1 MTKDKILVVDDSSD
15 NLFLIDTILQEE
27 GHEILLAQDGFTA
40 LEIVRQSFPQ
50 LILLDVMMPKMN
62 GFEVTKQIR
71 EDKNIPFIP
80 ILLITAYEHP
90 SVVTALDIGADDFIR
105 KPVDIDE
112 LLARV
117 RSLLRLK
124 HSVDERDRM
133 ARMREDFVSRLTHD
147 LRTPLIAADRML
159 GLMKE
164 EVLGELSP
172 AMAEA
177 IDVMIH
183 SNHNLLEMVNTLLEV
198 YRYEA
203 DRKTLNFASI
213 DLPELVREVVRELSP
228 LAEEKGLELRFE
240 SEKQANSELDWG
252 QIRGDRLELRRVFT
266 NLVGNAIKFTDSGVI
281 DIRLAEDRDKSYLIF
296 SVRDTGPGISPQEQK
311 WLFHRF
317 RHGSHRRS
325 GTGLGLHLSRQ
336 IVEKHQGAITVESEL
351 GKGSLFVVRLPLRS

>member
-1 MTKDKILVVDDSSD
+1 MTKARILVVDDSPD
-15 NLFLIDTILQEE
+15 NLFLVDSILQEE
-27 GHEILLAQDGFTA
+27 GHEILLAENGFTA
-40 LEIVRQSFPQ
+40 LEMIRQFPVE

-71 EDKNIPFIP
+71 EDKNLPFIP

-124 HSVDERDRM
+124 HSVDQRDQM

-159 GLMKE
+159 NLMQQR
-164 EVLGELSP
+164 VIGELSP
-172 AMAEA
+172 AMEEA

-183 SNHNLLEMVNTLLEV
+183 SNRNLLQMVNTLLEV

-203 DRKTLNFASI
+203 DRKTLNLTWV
-213 DLPELVREVVRELSP
+213 DLPELVGEVVRELNP
-228 LAEEKGLELRFE
+228 LAEEKGLELR
-240 SEKQANSELDWG
+240 LDLG
-252 QIRGDRLELRRVFT
+252 KNPDTPQKRRTIRGDYLELRRVFT
-266 NLVGNAIKFTDSGVI
+266 NLIGNAIKFTDLGAI
-281 DIRLAEDRDKSYLIF
+281 DIRLAEDEAKSSFVF
-296 SVRDTGPGISPQEQK
+296 SVRDPGPGISPQEQK
-311 WLFHRF
+311 WLFDRF
-317 RHGSHRRS
+317 RQGGHRRS
-325 GTGLGLHLSRQ
+325 GSGLGLHLSRQ
-336 IVEKHQGAITVESEL
+336 IVEKHQGQIAVESEL
-351 GKGSLFVVRLPLRS
+351 GRGSLFIVRLPLSS